1 MEKFGSKRQLFMYV
15 SMVGGTVYP
24 KGGQCI
30 LGYIVRRRTMYPG
43 GHAILLQWR
52 IFTAGLSTVSWP
64 SYTVYRRLMTVD
76 Q

>member
-43 GHAILLQWR
+43 GHAILLHR
-52 IFTAGLSTVSWP
+52 CIRSAYVHGRVRAYLCCA
-64 SYTVYRRLMTVD
+64 
-76 Q
+76 